1 MKLAHRFAVLF
12 LILITGFAVY
22 GSWSF
27 KVLSELKVN
36 GPVYQRIIQGKDLI
50 ADILPPP
57 EYIIESYLVSLQA
70 MSAAPGER
78 KPLIDSLKA
87 LKTDYDTRHDFWAK
101 ETLDDELKDQ
111 LLDKAGKPA
120 REFYQIAFT
129 QFVPALEKDD
139 SAAAAAALDKMKAHY
154 LTHRLAINKL
164 VQLAS
169 KRNEIDEGNAKTKIA
184 TSTWA
189 LLAILLLVTTLVSVF
204 LIGISRS
211 SCQR

>member
-78 KPLIDSLKA
+78 KPLIDNLKA
-87 LKTDYDTRHDFWAK
+87 LKPTTIPGTISGPK
-101 ETLDDELKDQ
+101 
-111 LLDKAGKPA
+111 
-120 REFYQIAFT
+120 
-129 QFVPALEKDD
+129 
-139 SAAAAAALDKMKAHY
+139 
-154 LTHRLAINKL
+154 
-164 VQLAS
+164 
-169 KRNEIDEGNAKTKIA
+169 KRST
-184 TSTWA
+184 TS
-189 LLAILLLVTTLVSVF
+189 
-204 LIGISRS
+204 
-211 SCQR
+211 